1 MLVGP
6 TYQWYNRWGR
16 VTNLARTP
24 GGRIEKMIQNDE
36 QQDAK
41 LKVNHADRA
50 CPVCLRDRAIALSMR
65 KVIGESRHWL
75 ETHPHV
81 AGDSPVI
88 NCLKQMLT
96 EACDFAVTMLDCIT
110 VGRTAPAYTNFRC
123 LLERAHYARY
133 FWSRDNVMWEYRS
146 MARQQ
151 EVLSR
156 LLNHV
161 PPEEQ
166 EWIKERL
173 ATIRSWN
180 ARPGEHGKP
189 KSLEGH
195 TKYEIGIG
203 KMPPLMQDWYETGSL
218 YVHPTYMWESNIGRG
233 LGQSEIDALTSTG
246 HGYLCLVW
254 FTTRLFDE
262 ITDIALL
269 INSDPPSNEAD
280 VVELWDRLIEI
291 RQRT

>member
-1 MLVGP
+1 M
-6 TYQWYNRWGR
+6 N
-16 VTNLARTP
+16 AHH
-24 GGRIEKMIQNDE
+24 ND
-36 QQDAK
+36 K
-41 LKVNHADRA
+41 A
-50 CPVCLRDRAIALSMR
+50 CPICLRDRTTALSLR
-65 KVIGESRHWL
+65 KVIDESRQWL

-81 AGDSPVI
+81 AGDVPSV

-96 EACDFAVTMLDCIT
+96 EACDFAITMLDCIT
-110 VGRTAPAYTNFRC
+110 LGRTAPAYTNFRC
-123 LLERAHYARY
+123 LLERAHYATY
-133 FWSRDNVMWEYRS
+133 LPFRDNVMWEYQG

-173 ATIRSWN
+173 ASIRSWN

-195 TKYEIGIG
+195 TKYDIGIR

-233 LGQSEIDALTSTG
+233 LSQSEIDALTSTG
-246 HGYLCLVW
+246 HGYLCLVS
-254 FTTRLFDE
+254 FTTRWIDR
-262 ITDIALL
+262 ITDVALL
-269 INSDPPSNEAD
+269 INPDPPSNDAD
-280 VVELWDRLIEI
+280 VVELWDRLTEI
-291 RQRT
+291 RQGP